1 MSTIK
6 PRGFTIKAAAG
17 ECLEAVMIQTGGAS
31 QARINL
37 LGEIERQ
44 AMALGIFPLRLRH
57 PDSDPTEAPG
67 PFPDGPFVV
76 KDICKLSDERLIQL
90 HAFLTIACDRLEFE
104 KEKREA

>member
-1 MSTIK
+1 MSATK
-6 PRGFTIKAAAG
+6 PREFTIKAAGG
-17 ECLEAVMIQTGGAS
+17 ESLEAVMIQTGGAS

-37 LGEIERQ
+37 LGKIERQ

-104 KEKREA
+104 GEKK